1 MANVAR
7 LEQLIA
13 PEAEALGFELVRVAL
28 ISSEAGEGA
37 PALQVMAED
46 PATGQLTL
54 DQCGEL
60 SRRISEVLD
69 AHEER
74 GDELVPGSFHLEV
87 SSPGIDRPLMKP
99 ADYARFAG
107 HVAKV
112 ELKYAR
118 EGRRRYTGTI
128 KALESEA
135 VVLDT
140 EEGSVSL
147 PLAEIER
154 AKLVLTDALLKS
166 AKPLNA

>member
-1 MANVAR
+1 MNPLADRIAA
-7 LEQLIA
+7 LIEPSLKA
-13 PEAEALGFELVRVAL
+13 MGYDLVRVQVDGKRQAR
-28 ISSEAGEGA
+28 
-37 PALQVMAED
+37 LQVMAERSDGSGMGVEDCAVVSRQISAILDVED
-46 PATGQLTL
+46 PIEGAYT
-54 DQCGEL
+54 
-60 SRRISEVLD
+60 
-69 AHEER
+69 
-74 GDELVPGSFHLEV
+74 LEV

-118 EGRRRYTGTI
+118 DNRRRFTGTI
-128 KALESEA
+128 KALEGEA

-166 AKPLNA
+166 AKPLTA

>member
-1 MANVAR
+1 MNALADR
-7 LEQLIA
+7 IAALIEPSLTA
-13 PEAEALGFELVRVAL
+13 MGYDLVRVQIDGKRQAR
-28 ISSEAGEGA
+28 
-37 PALQVMAED
+37 LQVMAERSDGSGMGVEDCAAISRHISAILEVED
-46 PATGQLTL
+46 PIDGAYT
-54 DQCGEL
+54 
-60 SRRISEVLD
+60 
-69 AHEER
+69 
-74 GDELVPGSFHLEV
+74 LEV
-87 SSPGIDRPLMKP
+87 SSPGIDRPLMKA

-112 ELKYAR
+112 EMRFAR
-118 EGRRRYTGTI
+118 DNRRRFTGTI
-128 KALESEA
+128 KGLEGEV

>member
-1 MANVAR
+1 MNALADR
-7 LEQLIA
+7 IAALIEPSLKA
-13 PEAEALGFELVRVAL
+13 MGYDLVRVQVDGKRQAR
-28 ISSEAGEGA
+28 
-37 PALQVMAED
+37 LQVMAERSDGSGMGVEDCAEISRHVSALLEVED
-46 PATGQLTL
+46 PI
-54 DQCGEL
+54 E
-60 SRRISEVLD
+60 
-69 AHEER
+69 
-74 GDELVPGSFHLEV
+74 GSYTLEV

>member
-1 MANVAR
+1 MNALADR
-7 LEQLIA
+7 IAALIEPSLKA
-13 PEAEALGFELVRVAL
+13 MGYDLVRVQVDGKRQAR
-28 ISSEAGEGA
+28 
-37 PALQVMAED
+37 LQVMAERSDGSGMGVEDCAQVSRQISAILDVED
-46 PATGQLTL
+46 PIESAYT
-54 DQCGEL
+54 
-60 SRRISEVLD
+60 
-69 AHEER
+69 
-74 GDELVPGSFHLEV
+74 LEV

-118 EGRRRYTGTI
+118 DNRRRFTGTI
-128 KALESEA
+128 KALEGEA

-147 PLAEIER
+147 PLSEIER

-166 AKPLNA
+166 AKPLNV

>member
-1 MANVAR
+1 MSPLADRIAA
-7 LEQLIA
+7 LIEPSLKA
-13 PEAEALGFELVRVAL
+13 MGYDLVRVQVDGKRQAR
-28 ISSEAGEGA
+28 
-37 PALQVMAED
+37 LQVMAERTDGTGMGVEDCALVSRQISAILDVED
-46 PATGQLTL
+46 PIESAYT
-54 DQCGEL
+54 
-60 SRRISEVLD
+60 
-69 AHEER
+69 
-74 GDELVPGSFHLEV
+74 LEV

-118 EGRRRYTGTI
+118 DNRRRFTGTI
-128 KALESEA
+128 KALDGEA

-147 PLAEIER
+147 PLSEIER

-166 AKPLNA
+166 AKPLTA

>member
-1 MANVAR
+1 MNALADR
-7 LEQLIA
+7 IAALIEPSLKA
-13 PEAEALGFELVRVAL
+13 MGYDLVRVQVDGKRQAR
-28 ISSEAGEGA
+28 
-37 PALQVMAED
+37 LQVMAERSDGSGMGVEDCAVVSRQISAILDVED
-46 PATGQLTL
+46 PIESAYT
-54 DQCGEL
+54 
-60 SRRISEVLD
+60 
-69 AHEER
+69 
-74 GDELVPGSFHLEV
+74 LEV